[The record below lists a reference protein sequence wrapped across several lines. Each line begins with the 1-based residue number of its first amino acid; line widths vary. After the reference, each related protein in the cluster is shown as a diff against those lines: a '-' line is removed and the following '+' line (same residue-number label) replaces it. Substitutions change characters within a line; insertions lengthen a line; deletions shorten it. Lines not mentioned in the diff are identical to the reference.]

1 MKKILMTITLAFA
14 MAAGVQ
20 AQDTTARGYR
30 SFFGSE
36 STEWHVDEVEYDQWG
51 RFYKYNTGDDTVISG
66 LKYKKLVVR
75 AVHCTAPNT
84 YEEQV
89 IDSRRSGFVREDTM
103 EGKLWVRNAITGN
116 EDCLVV
122 DMSLS
127 VGDEF
132 WSRNRQ
138 GELLAIVKNI
148 YTDSLG
154 RKVLVLD
161 GDHDPM
167 LFIEGVGTTL
177 WLGMGYGLWSK
188 TYCVFH
194 DDSLTYRNRYMFP
207 EDEDI
212 DTLPCWGGYRTWG
225 IDVPKEKGG
234 AVYPNPCVSSI
245 SMELLEGAQLT
256 VYDALG
262 HVQYSKK
269 YGVGKVSID
278 MSALPAGVYFIC
290 TAYGD
295 RMQWSKVIKQ

>member
-1 MKKILMTITLAFA
+1 MKKIIIAITFAFA

-66 LKYKKLVVR
+66 LKYKKLEVR

-89 IDSRRSGFVREDTM
+89 IDSRRSGFVREDTT

-138 GELLAIVKNI
+138 GELLAIVRNI

-212 DTLPCWGGYRTWG
+212 DTLPCWGEYRPIG
-225 IDVPKEKGG
+225 IDENRKA
-234 AVYPNPCVSSI
+234 AVSIYPNPAHDVINIMVSNVCNITLYDIHGNILQSYNGSKDSI
-245 SMELLEGAQLT
+245 DISEISCGI
-256 VYDALG
+256 VI
-262 HVQYSKK
+262 
-269 YGVGKVSID
+269 VSI
-278 MSALPAGVYFIC
+278 ATKNGVIHK
-290 TAYGD
+290 
-295 RMQWSKVIKQ
+295 RIIKI